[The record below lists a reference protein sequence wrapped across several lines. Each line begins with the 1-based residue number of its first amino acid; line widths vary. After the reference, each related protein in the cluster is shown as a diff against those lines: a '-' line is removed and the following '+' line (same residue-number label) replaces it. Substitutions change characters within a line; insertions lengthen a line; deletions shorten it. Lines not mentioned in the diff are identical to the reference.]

1 MAQTRSAQRRVRK
14 SERRRLRNRA
24 VKARVRRLEKQFL
37 ASLTA
42 GNKQAAAEAFRQVC
56 SAIDKAAESGVFH
69 KNTAARKK
77 SRLAARLNA
86 LK

>member
-1 MAQTRSAQRRVRK
+1 MARTKSAQRRARK

-37 ASLTA
+37 TEIAG
-42 GNKQAAAEAFRQVC
+42 GNKQAASDAFRQVC
-56 SAIDKAAESGVFH
+56 SALDKAAKAGVFH
-69 KNTAARKK
+69 KNTVARKK
-77 SRLAARLNA
+77 SRLAQRLNA

>member
-1 MAQTRSAQRRVRK
+1 MARTRSAQRRARK

-24 VKARVRRLEKQFL
+24 VKMRVRRLEKQFL
-37 ASLTA
+37 AQVTA
-42 GNKQAAAEAFRQVC
+42 NKKQEASDLFRKVC
-56 SAIDKAAESGVFH
+56 SALDKAAESGVLH
-69 KNTAARKK
+69 KKTVARKK